1 MSDLKNFNNFTML
14 KMFNLEEKHIENF
27 SVYNVPIYKEDGKLK
42 ENILNIDVK
51 LINQKTSCPVCTSE
65 KYTIKG
71 YVPKKLKHSVLKNQK
86 CIINYKARRYKCG
99 FCQKTFYEHNP
110 FALGSMRYTMNTV
123 YNVLRDLKSE
133 TETFASVA
141 HRHDVSTNTVI
152 SIFDDYV
159 EVTRS
164 KLPEIICID
173 EVYAFKSRNSK
184 YVCVLLDYRSQEV
197 IDLLPSRRL
206 EYLRPYF
213 RNIPIEERRNVKLV
227 SIDMWVTYRVIVKD
241 YFPNAKCAVDK
252 FHIFQDLTKKMTRV
266 RIKAMQ
272 EFKNKMKEFEEKEA
286 TPQEKRDY
294 YHNDINYYLLKKFH
308 WLLFKSGKDYLEPN
322 HRRRYNTKLKGHYN
336 LYELKDMILKAS
348 PSLLECTNLL
358 HHLRLFYE
366 SETKDAEINLNLLIQ
381 KFKVSNLEEM
391 NEFANTL
398 INWKREIIN
407 SFIVVGK
414 DNKTI
419 SNAIIE
425 NRNKSIKTIK
435 RNGNGY
441 TNWERFRNR
450 VMYSLN
456 PSATH
461 HLYRIR
467 KD

>member
-27 SVYNVPIYKEDGKLK
+27 SVYNVPVYKEDGKFK

-71 YVPKKLKHSVLKNQK
+71 YVSKKLKHSVLKNQK

-197 IDLLPSRRL
+197 IDLLPSRILSSIGKEKLSILSLWWVKIIKRSQMRL
-206 EYLRPYF
+206 LR
-213 RNIPIEERRNVKLV
+213 I
-227 SIDMWVTYRVIVKD
+227 
-241 YFPNAKCAVDK
+241 
-252 FHIFQDLTKKMTRV
+252 
-266 RIKAMQ
+266 
-272 EFKNKMKEFEEKEA
+272 
-286 TPQEKRDY
+286 
-294 YHNDINYYLLKKFH
+294 
-308 WLLFKSGKDYLEPN
+308 
-322 HRRRYNTKLKGHYN
+322 
-336 LYELKDMILKAS
+336 
-348 PSLLECTNLL
+348 
-358 HHLRLFYE
+358 
-366 SETKDAEINLNLLIQ
+366 EINRLKRSNVMGMAIQ
-381 KFKVSNLEEM
+381 
-391 NEFANTL
+391 
-398 INWKREIIN
+398 I
-407 SFIVVGK
+407 
-414 DNKTI
+414 
-419 SNAIIE
+419 
-425 NRNKSIKTIK
+425 
-435 RNGNGY
+435 GNGS
-441 TNWERFRNR
+441 EIE
-450 VMYSLN
+450 LC
-456 PSATH
+456 
-461 HLYRIR
+461 IR
-467 KD
+467 